1 MTPLRRSLTALSLT
15 LAAHAVGAV
24 DRHTR
29 PYPCVE
35 HIHRVEPGL
44 DAHLVIADLHC
55 GAVDVVAT
63 RPRERRATVSTFARE
78 YSAQIAINA
87 NFFEAS
93 TCGLA
98 MGEGVV
104 WRDAYADRCGASLG
118 FAPGPR
124 GTRIAYFDSRDA
136 VHDAPFPWLRNV
148 ITGWPMLLRRG
159 EVVFDPEEPIGM
171 YRPHPRTMVGT
182 TPGGQSLVLAVID
195 GRRAQLP
202 GVTSLEMI
210 PLMEE
215 FGVADAMNLDGG
227 GSSELWIESEGGVV
241 NVPSD
246 HRERS
251 VVNHLGLRIV
261 TR

>member
-15 LAAHAVGAV
+15 LAAHAMGAV

-182 TPGGQSLVLAVID
+182 TPGGGGRVKGRLLCSRGAGCCWGREARPAPITYAAAEGMAREAWCSLRPA
-195 GRRAQLP
+195 GP
-202 GVTSLEMI
+202 
-210 PLMEE
+210 
-215 FGVADAMNLDGG
+215 
-227 GSSELWIESEGGVV
+227 
-241 NVPSD
+241 
-246 HRERS
+246 
-251 VVNHLGLRIV
+251 
-261 TR
+261 